1 MLKKYINK
9 LIEKYFKNN
18 INDMLNRYFAS
29 KAASDLHYKLRMGT
43 GADVEILE
51 GKEGYQVQIKDRKY
65 DRKYFRTFKNIS
77 YYDAFNEYMNIRNC
91 PDNELIEYA
100 RKLLKENE

>member
-29 KAASDLHYKLRMGT
+29 EAASDLRYILRRGT
-43 GADVEILE
+43 GADVEIIE

-65 DRKYFRTFKNIS
+65 DRKYFRTFKYIS
-77 YYDAFNEYMNIRNC
+77 YYNAFDEYMYIRNC
-91 PDNELIEYA
+91 PDKVLIEYA
-100 RKLLKENE
+100 RNLLKENE